1 MVGSLARVSH
11 VIGWVM
17 LSRKAVASAEQALRA
32 DQQGVRDEIGF
43 LTLHQAFADRFFPGT
58 SVLHTRLRYVL
69 FVPWLMQHS
78 DGDPERFR
86 REALVLT
93 AQLNLGQKQPGV
105 TETGVI
111 GGSIWPSEP
120 SQTPAMAYW
129 SALAHWGIL
138 QPRRGLP
145 SLTRTQ
151 VLQRLSAIHDSKGQ
165 QVEIDGESI
174 WFADIAPFVTLPTP
188 PADFLKP
195 GWPLDFAIAKD
206 ERPFLRNQLMAVRR
220 GAPPTDQ
227 SLLGRLAEQRVLLGN
242 IDTPW
247 HPAIKKVADADDR
260 RLLDLARQASA
271 LAGIG
276 RAAYAALVEQA
287 SNRDTGGQ
295 ERKCRDDLARMRGEH
310 EQVALALDLAQLR
323 EAIPSL
329 SANLC
334 LVLDQTQ
341 GWLQSK
347 RGNFSSL
354 EDAYQCAEVERKGVR
369 ARLGATLGAKRRRA
383 EWGVNTLGDPQLLHY
398 RWRNVRNLLMDLA
411 GS

>member
-188 PADFLKP
+188 PADFLKL
-195 GWPLDFAIAKD
+195 GCPLDFALAKD

-227 SLLGRLAEQRVLLGN
+227 SLLGRLVYFWATLILRGTRQS
-242 IDTPW
+242 
-247 HPAIKKVADADDR
+247 KKSLTQMIVVCSIWPGKPR
-260 RLLDLARQASA
+260 RSLA
-271 LAGIG
+271 LAARRTPLWSSKLATETLGG
-276 RAAYAALVEQA
+276 RSESAA
-287 SNRDTGGQ
+287 TIW
-295 ERKCRDDLARMRGEH
+295 
-310 EQVALALDLAQLR
+310 R
-323 EAIPSL
+323 E
-329 SANLC
+329 
-334 LVLDQTQ
+334 
-341 GWLQSK
+341 
-347 RGNFSSL
+347 
-354 EDAYQCAEVERKGVR
+354 CAENMSKSRWLWILRNCAKQFHHCRRTFVWSLTKLRVGCNPSAGISLAWRTLISAQKWSEKACAPGSVPRWALNAA
-369 ARLGATLGAKRRRA
+369 ARSGASTLW
-383 EWGVNTLGDPQLLHY
+383 EILSCCTI
-398 RWRNVRNLLMDLA
+398 A
-411 GS
+411 GEMYVIY